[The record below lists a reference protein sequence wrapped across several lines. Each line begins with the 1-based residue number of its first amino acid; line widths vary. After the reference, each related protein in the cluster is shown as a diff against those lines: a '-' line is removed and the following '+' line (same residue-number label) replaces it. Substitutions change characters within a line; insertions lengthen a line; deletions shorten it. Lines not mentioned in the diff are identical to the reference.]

1 MKVYLSP
8 SNQPNNTYNGVNTNE
23 RDNCR
28 IIANKLKVAL
38 ERQGIEVK
46 IGLKGSD
53 NVTESNSWN
62 ADLHIPIHTNAYN
75 KTARGTTVLVHS
87 KEAENMQYAT
97 PVFNSIKSIVLKQ
110 DKGRGIAVRSDLK
123 ELNATKMVAI
133 YIEVDFHDVVE
144 VAKWLTTEQEKI
156 AEAIAKGVCEGAGI
170 KYIAQKTNDCTEEI
184 AKLNQQISALNKE
197 NTALK
202 AKIENAKK
210 ALN

>member
-87 KEAENMQYAT
+87 KAAENMQYAT

-156 AEAIAKGVCEGAGI
+156 AEAIAKGICEGAKI
-170 KYIAQKTNDCTEEI
+170 KYIAPKDSDCTEEI

-210 ALN
+210 ALE